1 MKKTT
6 IASIA
11 TAGVSL
17 ILFIVSAIFIVWD
30 REKPDAT
37 SSILITSILTLACAL
52 IATIV
57 FAILFDKKHKML
69 MLIPMIALF
78 AGTITFTKGINDT
91 FGNGGAS
98 IIDFISPA
106 VDNPTILAFLLLVI
120 FVVAMVLVLWKNYK
134 WASIAVISYISILL
148 ITTFNNVS
156 SAFFVEKNL
165 LFILSSTGLLVA
177 LAAIIVYFIS
187 PFVSNNDIVIKK
199 KEKPAKEEKV
209 ETPKPEKVKKEK
221 VKKEKKSKKDEQ
233 PVVTEETPVA
243 ENNEAP
249 VENKEITEDTEAPAE
264 EVKEEVKEEASEE
277 KIENTE
283 SENNEAEEKVEEN
296 NDPFKNQYS
305 SSSSI
310 FDVQDDAEK
319 NQE

>member
-6 IASIA
+6 IATIA

-37 SSILITSILTLACAL
+37 SSILITSILTLVCAL

-78 AGTITFTKGINDT
+78 AGSITFTKGINDT

-187 PFVSNNDIVIKK
+187 PFVSNNDIVIEK
-199 KEKPAKEEKV
+199 KEKPAKEEKE

-233 PVVTEETPVA
+233 PVVEETPVA
-243 ENNEAP
+243 EN
-249 VENKEITEDTEAPAE
+249 TEAPAD
-264 EVKEEVKEEASEE
+264 EVKEEVKEEALEE
-277 KIENTE
+277 KTE
-283 SENNEAEEKVEEN
+283 KTVENNEAEEKVEGN

>member
-37 SSILITSILTLACAL
+37 SSILITSILTLVCAL

-78 AGTITFTKGINDT
+78 AGSITFTKGINDT

-187 PFVSNNDIVIKK
+187 PFVSNNDIVIEK
-199 KEKPAKEEKV
+199 KEKPAKEEKE

-233 PVVTEETPVA
+233 TVVEETPVA
-243 ENNEAP
+243 EN
-249 VENKEITEDTEAPAE
+249 TEAPAD
-264 EVKEEVKEEASEE
+264 EVKEEVKEEALEE
-277 KIENTE
+277 KTE
-283 SENNEAEEKVEEN
+283 KTVENNEAEEKVEGN

-310 FDVQDDAEK
+310 FDVQEDADK
-319 NQE
+319 KQD

>member
-52 IATIV
+52 IAIIV
-57 FAILFDKKHKML
+57 FAILFDRKHKML

-187 PFVSNNDIVIKK
+187 PFVSNNDIVIEK
-199 KEKPAKEEKV
+199 KEKPAKEEKE

-233 PVVTEETPVA
+233 PVVEETPVA
-243 ENNEAP
+243 ESTEAPAENNEVA
-249 VENKEITEDTEAPAE
+249 ENTEAPAE
-264 EVKEEVKEEASEE
+264 ETKEEVKEEASEE
-277 KIENTE
+277 KTENTE
-283 SENNEAEEKVEEN
+283 ENNEAEEKVEEN

>member
-37 SSILITSILTLACAL
+37 SSILITSILTLVCAL

-78 AGTITFTKGINDT
+78 AGSITFTKGINDT

-187 PFVSNNDIVIKK
+187 PFVSNNDIVIEK
-199 KEKPAKEEKV
+199 KEKPAKEEKE

-233 PVVTEETPVA
+233 TVVEETPVA
-243 ENNEAP
+243 EN
-249 VENKEITEDTEAPAE
+249 TEAPAD
-264 EVKEEVKEEASEE
+264 EVKEEVKEEALEE
-277 KIENTE
+277 KTE
-283 SENNEAEEKVEEN
+283 KTVENNEAEEKVEGN

>member
-78 AGTITFTKGINDT
+78 AGSITFTKGINDT

-187 PFVSNNDIVIKK
+187 PFVSNNDIVIEK
-199 KEKPAKEEKV
+199 KEKPAKEEKE

-233 PVVTEETPVA
+233 TVVEETPVA
-243 ENNEAP
+243 EN
-249 VENKEITEDTEAPAE
+249 TEAPAD
-264 EVKEEVKEEASEE
+264 EVKEEVKEEALEE
-277 KIENTE
+277 KTE
-283 SENNEAEEKVEEN
+283 KTVENNEAEEKVEGN